1 MIHGLFYKMPL
12 RETLFY
18 TVTGSYERPLSL
30 LSPFGIYRRG
40 QSIGGQWMLASLCT
54 EQARQSE
61 EGEMNLGLGLV

>member
-30 LSPFGIYRRG
+30 LSPLRINEYRE
-40 QSIGGQWMLASLCT
+40 SVGGQRMPGVNV
-54 EQARQSE
+54 QG
-61 EGEMNLGLGLV
+61 EGKAI

>member
-30 LSPFGIYRRG
+30 LSPFRINGYGESVGR
-40 QSIGGQWMLASLCT
+40 QWMLGVNVHGGGKAI
-54 EQARQSE
+54 
-61 EGEMNLGLGLV
+61 

>member
-30 LSPFGIYRRG
+30 LPPFRIYGRG
-40 QSIGGQWMLASLCT
+40 QSIGGQSKLASMRT
-54 EQARQSE
+54 EQARRSKK
-61 EGEMNLGLGLV
+61 GAMNLGLGLV